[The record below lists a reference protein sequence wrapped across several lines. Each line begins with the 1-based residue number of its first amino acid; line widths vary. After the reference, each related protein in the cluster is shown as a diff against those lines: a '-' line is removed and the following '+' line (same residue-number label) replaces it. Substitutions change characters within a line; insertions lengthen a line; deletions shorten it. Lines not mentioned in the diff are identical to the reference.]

1 MQADQSN
8 GNASRVTHK
17 HCPVEGR
24 SVLTEHQPGRAS
36 LSQTPTAHVPLKNTL
51 HPERQETRAGQQ
63 KETQDERRKRQ
74 GKCSSRSDT

>member
-1 MQADQSN
+1 MQAEQSN
-8 GNASRVTHK
+8 GNAAVTHK

-24 SVLTEHQPGRAS
+24 SVLTEHQPSRAA

-63 KETQDERRKRQ
+63 KESEDERRK
-74 GKCSSRSDT
+74 GKV

>member
-1 MQADQSN
+1 MKQPDVNAPNAGQMQAEQSN

-24 SVLTEHQPGRAS
+24 SVLTEHQPGRAA

-51 HPERQETRAGQQ
+51 HPERQEIRA
-63 KETQDERRKRQ
+63 EQDNRK
-74 GKCSSRSDT
+74 K